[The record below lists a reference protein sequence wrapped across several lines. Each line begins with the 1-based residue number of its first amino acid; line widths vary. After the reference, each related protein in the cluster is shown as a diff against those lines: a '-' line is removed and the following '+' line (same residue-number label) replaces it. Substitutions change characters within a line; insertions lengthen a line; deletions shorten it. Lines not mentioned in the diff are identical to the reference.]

1 MWLVLTALRRPIT
14 ILVAVLAIVLCSTLA
29 LRRMQVDIFPN
40 LGAPAIYVAAPYGGM
55 SPAQMES
62 FITYN
67 FEYHF
72 FYIAGIDHVESKT
85 TQGIAL
91 MKLVFRPETDMSQA
105 LAQVV
110 ASVNRSRAFTPPGT
124 VPPFV
129 TRFDAGSVPVAQ
141 LVFSS
146 PTRGVGEMQEIAVTR
161 VRPLFA
167 SLPGVSAPPPF
178 GASQRTLVVRLD
190 TERMRSFRLSPE
202 EAILAINRAT
212 SIQPAGNLRIGNFNE
227 IASVNAS
234 VGSDFNEL
242 MNAPVR
248 TGSGTTV
255 YVRDIGMVELG
266 TDITNGFAHVNGRR
280 TVYIPVTKRADASTL
295 AVIARVKEA
304 LPAMR
309 AVVPEDVNI
318 QLEFDQSSYVARA
331 IQGLVSEGMV
341 GALLT
346 GLMVL
351 LFLRDWRSAFIVV
364 TTIPFALLAAVVWL
378 WALGQTI
385 NIMTLGGLALAVGV
399 LVDEAT
405 VEIENI
411 HTHMATGMPRAL
423 SVMEACRKTAVPRLL
438 AMLSILSV
446 FVPSFFMV
454 GVGRQLFV
462 PLSLAVGFAMVSS
475 YLLSSTLVPVLS
487 IWVMRQGGAR
497 EESAGL
503 FGRFRAGYGA
513 LVSGFLRFRW
523 PLVVGYAAVTGG
535 FLFFALPEI
544 GKEIFP
550 LVEAGQLQL
559 RIRAEPGTRIERTEV
574 IALKALEV
582 IKSEVG
588 AQNVSI
594 STGYIGTQPSG
605 NPVNSIYLWTSGP
618 QEAVLRV
625 ALNPST
631 ALHGEALKERLRQRL
646 QAIMPDSS
654 FSFEPGDIVSQVMS
668 FGSPTPVEVAV
679 QGPNIEANRAH
690 CEKIRLEL
698 KKLASLRDL
707 QYAQPL
713 DYPTVEVKVDRNRA
727 GQFGLTM
734 ASVARSLVAATS
746 SSRFIEPN
754 YWRDPATGNSFQIQV
769 EIPQN
774 KMASTDDVL
783 AVPLSTGGQS
793 GDAGRSPLLRDVA
806 EAGRSK
812 TMGQIDRYNMQR
824 VVSVTANTH
833 DAALG
838 QVADQVRAAIQRA
851 GTPPRGATVSV
862 RGQIPAFEETLSGLR
877 LGLLLSIVIIFL
889 LLAGNFQSFRLAFAV
904 VSTLPAVIGGVLLM
918 LLLTRTT
925 LNVQSFM
932 GAIMSIGIAV
942 ANAILLVTFAE
953 MSRREGCSPGD
964 AAVAGAK
971 SRLRAIL
978 MTAAAMIAGMA
989 PIAFGFGEGSEQT
1002 APLGRAVIG
1011 GLLAATAATLLVLPA
1026 VYALLQRRASPHS
1039 ASLHPHDPESRYY
1052 VPPEGSTAR

>member
-1 MWLVLTALRRPIT
+1 
-14 ILVAVLAIVLCSTLA
+14 
-29 LRRMQVDIFPN
+29 
-40 LGAPAIYVAAPYGGM
+40 
-55 SPAQMES
+55 
-62 FITYN
+62 
-67 FEYHF
+67 
-72 FYIAGIDHVESKT
+72 
-85 TQGIAL
+85 
-91 MKLVFRPETDMSQA
+91 
-105 LAQVV
+105 
-110 ASVNRSRAFTPPGT
+110 VNRSRAFTPPGT

-146 PTRGVGEMQEIAVTR
+146 PTRSVAEMQEIAVTR

-178 GASQRTLVVRLD
+178 GASQRTLVVQLD
-190 TERMRSFRLSPE
+190 PERMRSFGLSPE

-212 SIQPAGNLRIGNFNE
+212 SIQPAGNLRIGDFSD

-234 VGSDFNEL
+234 IGSDFDEL

-248 TGSGTTV
+248 TGSGSTV
-255 YVRDIGMVELG
+255 YVRDIGVVELG

-295 AVIARVKEA
+295 AVIKRVKEA
-304 LPAMR
+304 LPTMR
-309 AVVPEDVNI
+309 AVVPEDVSI
-318 QLEFDQSSYVARA
+318 RLEFDQSRYVARA
-331 IQGLVSEGMV
+331 IQALAGEGMM

-351 LFLRDWRSAFIVV
+351 FFLRDWRSAFIVV

-423 SVMEACRKTAVPRLL
+423 SVMVACRKTAVPRLL

-454 GVGRQLFV
+454 GVSRQLFV

-487 IWVMRQGGAR
+487 IRVMRQVGAR

-503 FGRFRAGYGA
+503 FERFRGAYGR
-513 LVSGFLRFRW
+513 LVSWLLRFRW
-523 PLVVGYAAVTGG
+523 PLIVGYAAGIGG
-535 FLFFALPEI
+535 LLLFALPRI
-544 GKEIFP
+544 GTEIFP

-559 RIRAEPGTRIERTEV
+559 RIRASTGTRIERTEV

-588 AQNVSI
+588 AQNLSI

-618 QEAVLRV
+618 QEAVLQV

-631 ALHGEALKERLRQRL
+631 AVRGEALKEKLRQRL
-646 QAIMPDSS
+646 RESIPGTS

-668 FGSPTPVEVAV
+668 FGSQTPVEVAV
-679 QGPNIEANRAH
+679 QGPNLEANRAH
-690 CEKIRLEL
+690 CEKIRRELGNLE
-698 KKLASLRDL
+698 SLRDL
-707 QYAQPL
+707 QFAQPL
-713 DYPTVEVKVDRNRA
+713 DYPMVDVRVDRDRA
-727 GQFGLTM
+727 GQLGLTM

-754 YWRDPATGNSFQIQV
+754 YWRDPATGNSFQIQI

-774 KMASTDDVL
+774 RMASTEDVL
-783 AVPLSTGGQS
+783 AVPLSSS
-793 GDAGRSPLLRDVA
+793 GHSGSAERSPLLRDVA
-806 EAGRSK
+806 EVGSSK

-833 DAALG
+833 GVALG
-838 QVADQVRAAIQRA
+838 QVADQVRAAIQKA

-862 RGQIPAFEETLSGLR
+862 KGQIPSFEETVSGLR
-877 LGLLLSIVIIFL
+877 LGLLLSIAVIFL
-889 LLAGNFQSFRLAFAV
+889 LLVANFQSFRLAMAV
-904 VSTLPAVIGGVLLM
+904 VSTIPAVIGGVVLM
-918 LLLTRTT
+918 LLLSGTT

-953 MSRREGCSPGD
+953 MSRREGRSVGD

-971 SRLRAIL
+971 GRLRAIL

-989 PIAFGFGEGSEQT
+989 PIAFGFSEGSEQT
-1002 APLGRAVIG
+1002 APLGKAVIG

-1026 VYALLQRRASPHS
+1026 VYALLQRRAGSQS

-1052 VPPEGSTAR
+1052 VPPEDASAQ